1 MKCEW
6 LLYEAVG
13 ARMLCDKSN
22 SSNEKETLPVMCG
35 AAHHSDDDHN
45 VGLLCT
51 RLVSTRDCLLQLQE
65 AVAKHNA
72 SVRVRYPHWDPI
84 CKAIERC
91 SAGCF
96 NDMPLEIHSFT
107 YAAEECAYLCADLPM
122 HASSMFSLGIID
134 ILAGARAW
142 AGKPQRSAR
151 GGAIKWKRCISHVES
166 HFAQEIGK
174 RAEEFFK
181 RVYALPS
188 VDAKLLRTKEKTFWS
203 RYEKLLSAHSRAQ
216 IDEDARAEICV
227 CLARKLPT
235 PICRS
240 IARYVQ

>member
-1 MKCEW
+1 
-6 LLYEAVG
+6 
-13 ARMLCDKSN
+13 MLCDKSN
-22 SSNEKETLPVMCG
+22 SRNEKEALPVMCG
-35 AAHHSDDDHN
+35 AANHSDDDRN

-84 CKAIERC
+84 YKAIERC

-107 YAAEECAYLCADLPM
+107 YAAEECAFRCSDLPM
-122 HASSMFSLGIID
+122 HASSIFSQGILD

-142 AGKPQRSAR
+142 AGKPQRSSR
-151 GGAIKWKRCISHVES
+151 GAAIKWKRCISHVEM
-166 HFAQEIGK
+166 HLAREIGR
-174 RAEEFFK
+174 RAELFF
-181 RVYALPS
+181 RQVYALPD
-188 VDAKLLRTKEKTFWS
+188 VDTKLLRTKEKTFWS
-203 RYEKLLSAHSRAQ
+203 RYKKLMSAHSRAHL
-216 IDEDARAEICV
+216 DEDARTNICV
-227 CLARKLPT
+227 CLATKLPG

-240 IARYVQ
+240 IVAYVQ

>member
-1 MKCEW
+1 MR
-6 LLYEAVG
+6 AVD
-13 ARMLCDKSN
+13 ARMLCVESI
-22 SSNEKETLPVMCG
+22 SGNEKEALPLMCG
-35 AAHHSDDDHN
+35 AASRSDDQHN
-45 VGLLCT
+45 VGLLCA
-51 RLVSTRDCLLQLQE
+51 RLVGTRKSLLQLQE

-151 GGAIKWKRCISHVES
+151 GGTIKWKRCISHVES
-166 HFAQEIGK
+166 HLAQEIGR
-174 RAEEFFK
+174 RAEDFFK
-181 RVYALPS
+181 NGYALPS
-188 VDAKLLRTKEKTFWS
+188 MGAKLLHAKEKTFWP
-203 RYEKLLSAHSRAQ
+203 RYEKLLSAHSRAH
-216 IDEDARAEICV
+216 IDEDARADICI
-227 CLARKLPT
+227 CLAKKLPG
-235 PICRS
+235 PICRT
-240 IARYVQ
+240 IAAYVQ

>member
-1 MKCEW
+1 MR
-6 LLYEAVG
+6 AVD
-13 ARMLCDKSN
+13 ARMLCVESI
-22 SSNEKETLPVMCG
+22 SGNEKEALPLMCG
-35 AAHHSDDDHN
+35 AASRSDDQHN
-45 VGLLCT
+45 VGLLCA
-51 RLVSTRDCLLQLQE
+51 RLVGTRKSLLQLQE

-151 GGAIKWKRCISHVES
+151 GGTIKWKRCISHVES
-166 HFAQEIGK
+166 HLAQEIG
-174 RAEEFFK
+174 RRSEDFFK
-181 RVYALPS
+181 NVYALPS
-188 VDAKLLRTKEKTFWS
+188 VDAKLLHAKEKTFWS
-203 RYEKLLSAHSRAQ
+203 RYEKLLSAHSRAH
-216 IDEDARAEICV
+216 IDEDARADICI
-227 CLARKLPT
+227 CLAKKLPG
-235 PICRS
+235 PICRT
-240 IARYVQ
+240 IAAYVQ